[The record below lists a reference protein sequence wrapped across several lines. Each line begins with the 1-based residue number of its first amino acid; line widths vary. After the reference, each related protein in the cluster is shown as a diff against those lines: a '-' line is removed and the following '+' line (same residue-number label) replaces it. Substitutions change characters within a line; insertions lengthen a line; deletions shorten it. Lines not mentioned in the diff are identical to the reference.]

1 MRRRIFDVL
10 VTALVAVWTLVPLVW
25 VVSLSLKPATLQND
39 GRFLPDSPT
48 LDNYTGLFTK
58 PMFTSAL
65 ANSVGISLI
74 ATTASVAVGAVAA
87 YAIARLRFRGSR
99 AVLAVAL
106 SLTMFP
112 AIALV
117 GPLFTLWTELGL
129 FDTWLGLIIPY
140 VSFSLPLAIWL
151 LTAFFRTIPADLEES
166 AQVDGATRLQALLR
180 VILPVAAPGVVTTF
194 LLTFIACW
202 GEFLFA
208 ISLTSTESSRTVPA
222 ALAFFTGD
230 SEFQQ
235 PYGAIA
241 AAALLVTVP
250 VVVLVLLAQRRIVAG
265 LTSGAVKG

>member
-1 MRRRIFDVL
+1 MRRRIADIL
-10 VTALVAVWTLVPLVW
+10 VTLTVAVWTLAPIVW
-25 VVSLSLKPATLQND
+25 VVSLSLKPPTLQND
-39 GRFLPDSPT
+39 GRFLPASPT

-58 PMFTSAL
+58 PMFTTAL

-74 ATTASVAVGAVAA
+74 ATTVSVIVAVFAA
-87 YAIARLRFRGSR
+87 YAIARLRFRGSGL
-99 AVLAVAL
+99 VLGTAL
-106 SLTMFP
+106 GLTMFP

-151 LTAFFRTIPADLEES
+151 LTAFFRTIPRALEES
-166 AQVDGATRLQALLR
+166 AQVDGATRLQALVR
-180 VILPVAAPGVVTTF
+180 VILPAAVPGVVTTF
-194 LLTFIACW
+194 LLTFLACW

-208 ISLTSTESSRTVPA
+208 ISLTSTEASRTVPA

>member
-1 MRRRIFDVL
+1 MSRRIGDLL
-10 VTALVAVWTLVPLVW
+10 VTAVVAVWTLAPLVW
-25 VVSLSLKPATLQND
+25 VVSLSLKPPTLQND
-39 GRFLPDSPT
+39 GRFLPVSPT

-58 PMFTSAL
+58 PVFTSAL
-65 ANSVGISLI
+65 GNSVGISLI
-74 ATTASVAVGAVAA
+74 ATTASVLVAVLAA

-99 AVLAVAL
+99 LVLGVAL
-106 SLTMFP
+106 CLTMFP

-117 GPLFTLWTELGL
+117 GPLFTLWTEVGL
-129 FDTWLGLIIPY
+129 FDTWLGLVIPY

-151 LTAFFRTIPADLEES
+151 MTAFFRTIPWDLEES
-166 AQVDGATRLQALLR
+166 AQMDGATRLQALVR

-194 LLTFIACW
+194 LLTFLACW

-250 VVVLVLLAQRRIVAG
+250 VVILVLLGQRRIVAG

>member
-1 MRRRIFDVL
+1 MSRRIGDLL
-10 VTALVAVWTLVPLVW
+10 VTLIVAIWTLAPLAW
-25 VVSLSLKPATLQND
+25 VVSLSLKPPALQND
-39 GRFLPDSPT
+39 GRFLPASPT

-58 PMFTSAL
+58 PVFTSAL
-65 ANSVGISLI
+65 GNSVGISLV
-74 ATTASVAVGAVAA
+74 ATGVSVLVAVLAA
-87 YAIARLRFRGSR
+87 YAIARLRFRGGR
-99 AVLAVAL
+99 LVLGVAL

-117 GPLFTLWTELGL
+117 GPLFTLWTDIGL

-151 LTAFFRTIPADLEES
+151 MTAFFRTIPWDLEES
-166 AQVDGATRLQALLR
+166 AQMDGATRLQALVR

-194 LLTFIACW
+194 LLTFLACW

-250 VVVLVLLAQRRIVAG
+250 VVILVLIGQRRIVAG